1 MPDLIK
7 TIFATS
13 SGNSVAAIS
22 VVRIS
27 GPAAINTI
35 QQFFKTKTVLEPRK
49 SAAQKPLVE
58 TKAIRPSNCYLF

>member
-1 MPDLIK
+1 MPDKIK

-13 SGNSVAAIS
+13 SGNGVAAIS

-35 QQFFKTKTVLEPRK
+35 QQFFKAKTVLEPRK
-49 SAAQKPLVE
+49 AVLKNLWWNQKRLDQ
-58 TKAIRPSNCYLF
+58 A